1 MISPDP
7 QSSAFPEWEA
17 VDRTVLTD
25 DPLALL
31 AADLAAPEN
40 QYAAPVLWQR
50 VLAGEASP
58 ALIRLWA
65 VQLYPL
71 VGGRWSNALFA
82 KISNLAF
89 ADGRE
94 VFRRLYERT
103 RDPARHP
110 ETLWRRFAQ
119 AAGADDAELEAVLRE
134 PLIEARGFI
143 EQARWFCHR
152 SGHEAAAVSYA
163 VETQLPALWEQVGA
177 VLRARYAFPPEALAF
192 FDAEAAQLAENRAF
206 LAELVRRYCDTG
218 WKLYLGRRAARE
230 VNWSWQ
236 ALAER
241 LLTLAG

>member
-1 MISPDP
+1 MSSPDP
-7 QSSAFPEWEA
+7 QSSAFPEWQAAGGPPLE
-17 VDRTVLTD
+17 D
-25 DPLALL
+25 DPVALL
-31 AADLAAPEN
+31 EADLAAPEN
-40 QYAAPVLWQR
+40 QYAAPAFWQQL
-50 VLAGEASP
+50 LAGEASP
-58 ALIRLWA
+58 SRIRWWA

-82 KISNLAF
+82 KISNLTF

-110 ETLWRRFAQ
+110 ESLWRRFAR
-119 AAGADDAELEAVLRE
+119 AAGASDDDLDAALRE
-134 PLIEARGFI
+134 PLLEARGFI

-152 SGHEAAAVSYA
+152 SGHEAAAVCYA
-163 VETQLPALWEQVGA
+163 VETRLPALWEQVGGA
-177 VLRARYAFPPEALAF
+177 LRAHYGFPSEGLAF
-192 FDAEAAQLAENRAF
+192 FEAEAAQLAANRAF

-218 WKLYLGRRAARE
+218 WRLYLGRRAARE

-241 LLTLAG
+241 LQALAP